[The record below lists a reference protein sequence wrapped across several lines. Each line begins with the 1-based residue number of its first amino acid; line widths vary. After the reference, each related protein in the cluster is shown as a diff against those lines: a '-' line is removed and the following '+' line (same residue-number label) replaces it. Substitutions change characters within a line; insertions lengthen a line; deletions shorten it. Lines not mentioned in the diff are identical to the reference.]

1 MQECMSLLAFSIFVL
16 RFIPQPDGFTV
27 FPLVITGH
35 TLPLIFYEECF
46 SHILTMMCFMWWI
59 SQTLMTRY
67 VAFRFYCNFLQEGLQ
82 MWWYQ
87 CWTHG
92 PVVKNLNSRLLWNKI
107 SDRWSRAG
115 LELDGNKSSAWTVQP
130 YCFIIEHFDCK
141 ISVLLALARAQTFH
155 FEQLWKNNVQD
166 DVSKFHFR

>member
-1 MQECMSLLAFSIFVL
+1 MSSLAFSIFVL
-16 RFIPQPDGFTV
+16 RFIPQPNGFTV
-27 FPLVITGH
+27 FPLVIAGH

-115 LELDGNKSSAWTVQP
+115 LELDGIASPVLELFNHTALSWNILTVKYLFYWP
-130 YCFIIEHFDCK
+130 
-141 ISVLLALARAQTFH
+141 
-155 FEQLWKNNVQD
+155 
-166 DVSKFHFR
+166 